1 MKKPIIGITLDNEE
15 PGQYSKFP
23 WYAIRKNYLH
33 SIENVG
39 GVPFPLFHS
48 LSSIDNILDLINGV
62 IITGGD
68 FDINPSIYSQINN
81 NSKNEKVLRTLFEL
95 KLCKKSL
102 MKNIPILGICGGAQL
117 INVSLGGSLIQDINS
132 LDFKTLKHE
141 QLNSR
146 DQTSHKVYIKSNTL
160 LHKIIEED
168 KIDVNS
174 AHHQAVDKLGHG
186 LITSGKSKD
195 GIIESIESLNH
206 KWCIGTQWHPEFLI
220 TKADK
225 LIFMDFIYNSKKN

>member
-102 MKNIPILGICGGAQL
+102 VKNIPILGICGGAQL

-146 DQTSHKVYIKSNTL
+146 DQICNGLNQML
-160 LHKIIEED
+160 LAYSRA
-168 KIDVNS
+168 N
-174 AHHQAVDKLGHG
+174 QAARSSPAPKYFGNQSVKNL
-186 LITSGKSKD
+186 S
-195 GIIESIESLNH
+195 
-206 KWCIGTQWHPEFLI
+206 EF
-220 TKADK
+220 
-225 LIFMDFIYNSKKN
+225 FS